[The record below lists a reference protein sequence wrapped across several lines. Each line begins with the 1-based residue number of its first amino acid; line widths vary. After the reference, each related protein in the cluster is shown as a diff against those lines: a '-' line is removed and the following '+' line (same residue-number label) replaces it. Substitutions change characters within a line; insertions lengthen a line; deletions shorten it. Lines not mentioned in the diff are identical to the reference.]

1 MPEEEEMEN
10 YNHKNVFGNPTPAE
24 DVLLQLKRQPELYMK
39 YVTLDAEWRVRFSEF
54 CEGKR
59 SLPLTYDPFFKKIF
73 HPDIHPERLS
83 RLLSSLLG
91 VKVKVKSIL
100 PMEDSPLNGESLLI
114 MDIVVELEDGSLA
127 NIEIQK
133 IGYAFTAE
141 RATCYSA
148 DVLMRQYTRVKGE
161 KGRNFSYKD
170 MKKVYTII
178 LYEKSPKIFHQFPG
192 NYIHMGKTTFDTGL
206 PMEMLQEYC
215 MVALDVFRDFPYPK
229 MRSEQTA
236 WLSLLVTEK
245 LEDADRLLQDYPWLE
260 GIYQEIAM
268 MRQKPEEVLGMFS
281 DALKILDKNT
291 VHYMIEEQQK
301 EIEEQQ
307 KVLAEQKQA
316 IVEQEKAIAE
326 QEKAIAEQGKTIA
339 EQGKTIAE
347 QERVLTER
355 DDAIAE
361 QRKALDKKEE
371 EIAALRRQLEFYKG
385 KA

>member
-1 MPEEEEMEN
+1 MN
-10 YNHKNVFGNPTPAE
+10 NHTNLLGNPAKAE
-24 DVLLQLKRQPELYMK
+24 NILVQLKKHPESYRK
-39 YVTLDAEWRVRFSEF
+39 YLALDLDWRTRFSEF

-91 VKVKVKSIL
+91 VNVKVKSVL
-100 PMEDSPLNGESLLI
+100 PTEDSPLNGESLLI
-114 MDIVVELEDGSLA
+114 MDILVELEDGSLA
-127 NIEIQK
+127 NVEIQK

-148 DVLMRQYTRVKGE
+148 DVVMRQYTRVKGE
-161 KGRNFSYKD
+161 KGRSFSYKD

-178 LYEKSPKIFHQFPG
+178 FYEKSPKVFHEFPG
-192 NYIHMGKTTFDTGL
+192 DYIHMGKTVFNTGL
-206 PMEMLQEYC
+206 PVEMLQEYC
-215 MVALDVFRDFPYPK
+215 MVALDVFRDLPYPK
-229 MRSEQTA
+229 IRSEQTA
-236 WLSLLVTEK
+236 WLSLLAAEK
-245 LEDADRLLQDYPWLE
+245 LEEAERLIEEYPWLE
-260 GIYQEIAM
+260 EIYQEIAM

-307 KVLAEQKQA
+307 KILAEQKGAIAEQEKAIAEQEKA

-326 QEKAIAEQGKTIA
+326 QEKAIAEQEKAIVEQEKVIAEREKTI
-339 EQGKTIAE
+339 TE
-347 QERVLTER
+347 QERE
-355 DDAIAE
+355 IAE
-361 QRKALDKKEE
+361 LKHQLEAYRKEE
-371 EIAALRRQLEFYKG
+371 AG
-385 KA
+385 